1 MILKIK
7 IKNLKNTFLG
17 NTKHTNS
24 ESMYQYVKRPPL
36 IQFHHF
42 NFDTTP
48 AQPSQL
54 SAPLSTN
61 FSSGRLMMEM
71 EQRKKTVP
79 GDIRM

>member
-7 IKNLKNTFLG
+7 INLKNTFLV
-17 NTKHTNS
+17 NTNS
-24 ESMYQYVKRPPL
+24 GSIHQYVKRPPL

-42 NFDTTP
+42 NFYTTP

-54 SAPLSTN
+54 SALLSTN
-61 FSSGRLMMEM
+61 FSSGRLMMEK
-71 EQRKKTVP
+71 EQREETVP